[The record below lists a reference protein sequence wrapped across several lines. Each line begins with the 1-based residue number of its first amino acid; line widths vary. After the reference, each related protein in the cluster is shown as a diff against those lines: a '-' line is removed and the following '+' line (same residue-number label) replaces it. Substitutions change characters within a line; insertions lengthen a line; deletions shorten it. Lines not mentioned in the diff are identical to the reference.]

1 MATNLEELELIE
13 INKLRRNIEIIK
25 GLPHLHGQK
34 MYPWQ
39 RIIFESRNRLLF
51 CTAANQVGKSS
62 ILIKKCIH
70 WATSPDLWPSLWNTT
85 PRQFWYLYPDYGTAT
100 REFETKWEPEFLPRG
115 KFKDDPQYG
124 WHAEFEKK
132 EIKAIR
138 FNTGI
143 TVYFLAYA
151 QMARMMQASTVHATF
166 CFTAGHK
173 VTTKTGQRDIK
184 DIEIGEYV
192 LGMSGEWNRVE
203 RKLSRKEKTYRA
215 TLSNGTELEATAE
228 HPFWTKQSGWKNFQN
243 LTTEDTLATLPLWQR
258 LKLLFLVA
266 RSSIAT
272 RIINTHNQETITGTG
287 LTAPFTLRFGGRL
300 TTREM
305 CQKAASYITQILT
318 RLITPL
324 RILFASPRPS
334 TQEST
339 SSTSGRTSAL
349 GTQCG
354 PISVSGATKDLNP
367 ERPRARSQGFA
378 PKNAGG
384 LGREPRKDAGS
395 AKKNSFNVG
404 AKKLFTAEKSAQE
417 RAEKGAALKGAVS
430 TAEKLCLWFLTVT
443 KRSAVVL
450 HAPRPTGTYKEVYN
464 LGVSG
469 DHTYYVNNV
478 ATHNCDEEIND
489 TLFPEL
495 RFRLMAVQGYFHAAF
510 TATLGQEFW
519 RAIME
524 DRGPGELFPD
534 ALKMQIDLEK
544 DCRFFEDGTPSHWTD
559 EAVREAIAAC
569 PTEAEVLRR
578 IRGRF
583 VVTQGRRYPSF
594 SQARNVRPP
603 ETEGAPPDWLIFAGV
618 DLGSGSD
625 RGHPSAITFVAVR
638 PDFSFGRVFKHWNGR
653 GVSTTASDVFQ
664 KFLEMRGK
672 MRCVHQCY
680 DYSAKDFGTIAQ
692 RAGEAFSQA
701 KKDRQLGDNI
711 LNSLFRN
718 QMLVIDDIPEN
729 YPLIKELERANE
741 NDRKTMAHDDSCD
754 SARYCVAPISWDW
767 CFLNPELNTPPPEKQ
782 ILTPEQER
790 RKFAL
795 VGKKTDDED
804 EPFMRGMNEEISF
817 WQDYLDA

>member
-39 RIIFESRNRLLF
+39 RKIFESRNRLIF

-100 REFETKWEPEFLPRG
+100 REFESKWEPEFLPRG

-124 WHAEFEKK
+124 WNAEFEKK

-138 FNTGI
+138 FNTGV
-143 TVYFLAYA
+143 TVYFMAYA
-151 QMARMMQASTVHATF
+151 QMARMLQASTVHAMF
-166 CFTAGHK
+166 CFPEGHT
-173 VTTKTGQRDIK
+173 VITKTGQRDIK
-184 DIEIGEYV
+184 DIEVGEYV

-203 RKLSRKEKTYRA
+203 RRLSREAKTIRIK
-215 TLSNGTELEATAE
+215 LLNGTEIEATPE
-228 HPFWTKQSGWKNFQN
+228 HPFWVNGFGWKQFSDLQTGDVLVSTSQCQKAYVSFLTA
-243 LTTEDTLATLPLWQR
+243 LTT
-258 LKLLFLVA
+258 
-266 RSSIAT
+266 IAT
-272 RIINTHNQETITGTG
+272 RTRAALPPGITTKIKTIR
-287 LTAPFTLRFGGRL
+287 AYIPQFG
-300 TTREM
+300 
-305 CQKAASYITQILT
+305 
-318 RLITPL
+318 
-324 RILFASPRPS
+324 
-334 TQEST
+334 
-339 SSTSGRTSAL
+339 
-349 GTQCG
+349 
-354 PISVSGATKDLNP
+354 N
-367 ERPRARSQGFA
+367 
-378 PKNAGG
+378 
-384 LGREPRKDAGS
+384 
-395 AKKNSFNVG
+395 
-404 AKKLFTAEKSAQE
+404 LFTESWFPRGMLSTIKITIHSITEWKTWNYFQIQPILAYTANI
-417 RAEKGAALKGAVS
+417 VS
-430 TAEKLCLWFLTVT
+430 PELSIKNTCVPHAEKLSSQEPSTDLRSKAAQTSVAVKAGAYGKIVKFVASAFYLLESTNKRYVAQSALVGFLAGRLKKIVGFAERCLRYLLAAPT
-443 KRSAVVL
+443 KPNFVACSAVGMEGSNK
-450 HAPRPTGTYKEVYN
+450 TVYN
-464 LGVSG
+464 ITVSG
-469 DHTYYVNNV
+469 DHTYYVNNI
-478 ATHNCDEEIND
+478 ATHNCDEEINSH
-489 TLFPEL
+489 LFPEL
-495 RFRLMAVQGYFHAAF
+495 RFRLMAVGGYFASAF
-510 TATLGQEFW
+510 TATLGQEFF
-519 RAIME
+519 RSLME
-524 DRGPGELFPD
+524 DRGPDELFPD
-534 ALKMQIDLEK
+534 ALKMQIDLER
-544 DCRFFEDGTPSHWTD
+544 DCRFFEDGTPSHWT
-559 EAVREAIAAC
+559 EQAVQEAIAAC

-583 VVTQGRRYPSF
+583 VVTEGRRYPSF
-594 SQARNVRPP
+594 SRARNVRPP
-603 ETEGAPPDWLIFAGV
+603 ETDGAPPDWLIFAGV

-653 GVSTTASDVFQ
+653 GVSTTASDTFQ

-754 SARYCVAPISWDW
+754 SARYCVAPIAWDW
-767 CFLNPELNTPPPEKQ
+767 CFLNPELNTPPPDKQ

-795 VGKKTDDED
+795 VGKQTEDED
-804 EPFMRGMNEEISF
+804 EPFMRGMDEEISF
-817 WQDYLDA
+817 WQNYLDA